1 MLQGYRVLYHCIH
14 SAFAIIAYVLRKFRH
29 EPPRS
34 LNRNRF
40 VQLFSSHSHFN
51 LYNNMMSNGVPVEE
65 LVKHLDFDENDV
77 ERISFRK
84 VKPSLDIVDPDP
96 TWPSTYAIFASRIV
110 AALGP
115 ASSLNGAEPGT
126 GHLVSVSHV
135 GSTSVPG
142 LPAKA
147 VIDIDIVVPDIN
159 DESAYVPALESQG
172 FQFMLREP
180 KWHGHRFFTAAEP
193 MFANLHVWGP
203 ACAEAERHSIF
214 KEWLI
219 ENLDDR
225 ELYAKTKRECSEA
238 SKLGGE
244 SMMEYTYRKEG
255 VIKDI
260 LQRAFKRFGY
270 VT

>member
-1 MLQGYRVLYHCIH
+1 
-14 SAFAIIAYVLRKFRH
+14 
-29 EPPRS
+29 
-34 LNRNRF
+34 
-40 VQLFSSHSHFN
+40 
-51 LYNNMMSNGVPVEE
+51 MSNGVSIEE
-65 LVKHLDFDENDV
+65 LVKHHGFDENDL
-77 ERISFRK
+77 ERVSFRK
-84 VKPSLDIVDPDP
+84 VKPSLDIADPDP

-115 ASSLNGAEPGT
+115 PSSPNGAEPGT

-147 VIDIDIVVPDIN
+147 IIDIDVVVPDIN
-159 DESAYVPALESQG
+159 NESAYVSALESQG

-180 KWHGHRFFTAAEP
+180 KWYSHRFFTTVEP
-193 MFANLHVWGP
+193 MFANVHVWGP
-203 ACAEAERHSIF
+203 ACAEAERHRIF

-219 ENLDDR
+219 ENLEDR
-225 ELYAKTKRECSEA
+225 ELYARTKKECSEA

-244 SMMEYTYRKEG
+244 SMQDYTDRKES

-260 LQRAFKRFGY
+260 LHRAFKRFGY
-270 VT
+270 VR

>member
-1 MLQGYRVLYHCIH
+1 
-14 SAFAIIAYVLRKFRH
+14 
-29 EPPRS
+29 
-34 LNRNRF
+34 
-40 VQLFSSHSHFN
+40 
-51 LYNNMMSNGVPVEE
+51 MSNGVSIEE
-65 LVKHLDFDENDV
+65 LVKHASFDENDV

-96 TWPSTYAIFASRIV
+96 TWPSTYTIFASRIV
-110 AALGP
+110 TALGP
-115 ASSLNGAEPGT
+115 PSSPNGANPRT

-147 VIDIDIVVPDIN
+147 IIDIDVMVPDIN
-159 DESAYVPALESQG
+159 DESGYVPALESQG

-180 KWHGHRFFTAAEP
+180 KWYNHRFFTTDEP
-193 MFANLHVWGP
+193 MFANVHVWGP
-203 ACAEAERHSIF
+203 ACAEAERHRIF

-219 ENLDDR
+219 ENAEDR
-225 ELYAKTKRECSEA
+225 ELYARTKKECSEL

-244 SMMEYTYRKEG
+244 SVMDYTYRKEG

-260 LQRAFKRFGY
+260 LNRAFKRFGY
-270 VT
+270 LR

>member
-1 MLQGYRVLYHCIH
+1 
-14 SAFAIIAYVLRKFRH
+14 
-29 EPPRS
+29 
-34 LNRNRF
+34 
-40 VQLFSSHSHFN
+40 
-51 LYNNMMSNGVPVEE
+51 MSNGVSIEE
-65 LVKHLDFDENDV
+65 LVTHLDADENDV

-84 VKPSLDIVDPDP
+84 VKPNLDIADPDP

-115 ASSLNGAEPGT
+115 PPSPPNGAEPGT
-126 GHLVSVSHV
+126 TGHLISVSHV

-147 VIDIDIVVPDIN
+147 IIDIDVVVPNIN

-203 ACAEAERHSIF
+203 ACSEAERHRIF

-219 ENLDDR
+219 ENVEDR
-225 ELYAKTKRECSEA
+225 ELYARTKRECSEA
-238 SKLGGE
+238 SRLSGE
-244 SMMEYTYRKEG
+244 SVMEYTYRKEG

-260 LQRAFKRFGY
+260 LHRAFKRLGY
-270 VT
+270 VN

>member
-1 MLQGYRVLYHCIH
+1 
-14 SAFAIIAYVLRKFRH
+14 
-29 EPPRS
+29 
-34 LNRNRF
+34 
-40 VQLFSSHSHFN
+40 
-51 LYNNMMSNGVPVEE
+51 MSNGVSIEE
-65 LVKHLDFDENDV
+65 LVKPLGCEKNDL

-96 TWPSTYAIFASRIV
+96 TWPPTYAIFASRIL

-115 ASSLNGAEPGT
+115 PSSPKGAEPRT

-142 LPAKA
+142 LPAKPT
-147 VIDIDIVVPDIN
+147 IDIDVVVADIN

-172 FQFMLREP
+172 FQFIFREP
-180 KWHGHRFFTAAEP
+180 KWYSHRFFIAAEP
-193 MFANLHVWGP
+193 MPANVHVWGP
-203 ACAEAERHSIF
+203 ACPEAERHCIF

-219 ENLDDR
+219 ENVEDR
-225 ELYAKTKRECSEA
+225 ELYAKTKKECSEA

-244 SMMEYTYRKEG
+244 SMQDYNDRKEG

-260 LQRAFKRFGY
+260 LHRAFKRFGY
-270 VT
+270 VG

>member
-1 MLQGYRVLYHCIH
+1 
-14 SAFAIIAYVLRKFRH
+14 
-29 EPPRS
+29 
-34 LNRNRF
+34 
-40 VQLFSSHSHFN
+40 
-51 LYNNMMSNGVPVEE
+51 MSNGVSIEE
-65 LVKHLDFDENDV
+65 LVNQHGFDVNDV

-96 TWPSTYAIFASRIV
+96 TWPSTYAIFASRII

-115 ASSLNGAEPGT
+115 PSSSNRAEPGT
-126 GHLVSVSHV
+126 GHLVSVCHV

-147 VIDIDIVVPDIN
+147 IIDIDVVVPDIN

-180 KWHGHRFFTAAEP
+180 KWHGHRFFTIAEP
-193 MFANLHVWGP
+193 MFANVHVWGP
-203 ACAEAERHSIF
+203 ACPEVERHRIF

-219 ENLDDR
+219 ENVEDR

-238 SKLGGE
+238 SKLAGE
-244 SMMEYTYRKEG
+244 TTIQYSYRKEG

-260 LQRAFKRFGY
+260 LQRAFKGFGY